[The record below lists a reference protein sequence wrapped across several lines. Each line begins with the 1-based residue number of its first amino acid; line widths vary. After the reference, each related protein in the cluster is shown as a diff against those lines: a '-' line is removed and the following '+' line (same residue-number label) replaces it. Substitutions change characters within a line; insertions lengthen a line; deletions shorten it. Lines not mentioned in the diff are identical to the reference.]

1 MIGDGPCRPELEELS
16 HKLDLEKQVIFAG
29 MVRPEDICRY
39 YHAGDI
45 FVSASTSET
54 QGLTY
59 LEALASGLPLLC
71 RRDDCLSGVLTD
83 GVNGWQYA
91 TLSEFSDR
99 LAWFMEHSDLYT
111 ELHLRAL
118 ESSQKFSV
126 EAFLPDTQSRSTQNK
141 FIFIRM
147 NTGGG
152 ISHEY
157 GFTQKSIWRLIS
169 LMALVACI
177 GIAVWGIQC
186 GVFTSRQS
194 LEEIVAG
201 YGAIGPVLFIL
212 IQIVQVVL
220 PILPGGISCLAGVIL
235 FGAVKGFIYN
245 YVGICIGSLLAFA
258 LAKNY
263 GRPLLPKIFGEKML
277 QKYDGWTGNKKRFEK
292 LFASGNFLCR
302 LRQMTFCVIWQ
313 ELLLC
318 HGKHL
323 PLLFYWGN
331 HLLSFFI

>member
-1 MIGDGPCRPELEELS
+1 
-16 HKLDLEKQVIFAG
+16 
-29 MVRPEDICRY
+29 
-39 YHAGDI
+39 
-45 FVSASTSET
+45 
-54 QGLTY
+54 
-59 LEALASGLPLLC
+59 
-71 RRDDCLSGVLTD
+71 
-83 GVNGWQYA
+83 
-91 TLSEFSDR
+91 
-99 LAWFMEHSDLYT
+99 
-111 ELHLRAL
+111 
-118 ESSQKFSV
+118 
-126 EAFLPDTQSRSTQNK
+126 
-141 FIFIRM
+141 M
-147 NTGGG
+147 NTV
-152 ISHEY
+152 SP
-157 GFTQKSIWRLIS
+157 KSIWRLIS

-292 LFASGNFLCR
+292 LFALAIFMPVAPDDFLCY
-302 LRQMTFCVIWQ
+302 LAGTTAMSWKTFTVIILLGKPFAILLYS
-313 ELLLC
+313 LLLNTTWNQILVWF
-318 HGKHL
+318 K
-323 PLLFYWGN
+323 
-331 HLLSFFI
+331 